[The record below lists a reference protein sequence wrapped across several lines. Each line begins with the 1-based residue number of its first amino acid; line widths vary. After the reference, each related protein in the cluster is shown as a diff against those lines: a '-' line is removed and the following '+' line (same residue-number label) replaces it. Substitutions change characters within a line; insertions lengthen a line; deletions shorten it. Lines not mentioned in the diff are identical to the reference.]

1 MWKVALPASV
11 FAMTALLLGVSAS
24 PTRAAYRRLTAASV
38 GATASG
44 RGGFT
49 EADLEPL
56 PPPVQR
62 YFRYGGY
69 LGTPKAAVL
78 TMRME
83 RVEFVADQG
92 RVLVIDYE
100 QVNRTDRPERFAL
113 ITSSVLGVPFEGLD
127 SYDGNAG
134 RMRGILAKVVPLFDQ
149 TGDGMDRSCL
159 VTWLAESLLAPNGAL
174 QEFVQWE
181 AIDDTRARATIT
193 WQGTSAGGVF
203 VFAGTG
209 ELQSF
214 RTSDRV
220 AVGMDGQEVK
230 ADWSAYFEDYRSSG
244 GVRRVGVMRAAWHVE
259 GGDVV
264 YFNRNGSTVEIGS
277 ASEGE

>member
-1 MWKVALPASV
+1 
-11 FAMTALLLGVSAS
+11 
-24 PTRAAYRRLTAASV
+24 
-38 GATASG
+38 
-44 RGGFT
+44 
-49 EADLEPL
+49 
-56 PPPVQR
+56 
-62 YFRYGGY
+62 
-69 LGTPKAAVL
+69 
-78 TMRME
+78 MRME

-193 WQGTSAGGVF
+193 WQGTSASGVF